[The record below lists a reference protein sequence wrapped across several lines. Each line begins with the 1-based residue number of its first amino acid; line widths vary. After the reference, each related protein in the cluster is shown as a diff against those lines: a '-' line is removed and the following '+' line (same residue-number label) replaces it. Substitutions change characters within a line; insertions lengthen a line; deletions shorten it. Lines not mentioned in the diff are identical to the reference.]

1 MLLAAWCGLL
11 ALGIFWVQSHLR
23 VSADL
28 RLFMPSPRTEAQRL
42 LIQNIGESPA
52 SRLLLLAIDG
62 DQPARI
68 ADLSRRYGA
77 ALAARPEF
85 AFVAN
90 GAQPPPTIP
99 EDLLAYR
106 YLITDSFDAAPLDT
120 TRLASELEDRAAD
133 MASPAAGFLED
144 LLPRDPTLELLHL
157 AQRWQPRAEPHMR
170 TLKSW
175 PRPPPCD

>member
-77 ALAARPEF
+77 ALAARPRKR
-85 AFVAN
+85 AQQRRSGRRSV
-90 GAQPPPTIP
+90 GAPSG
-99 EDLLAYR
+99 R
-106 YLITDSFDAAPLDT
+106 RGWS
-120 TRLASELEDRAAD
+120 
-133 MASPAAGFLED
+133 G
-144 LLPRDPTLELLHL
+144 
-157 AQRWQPRAEPHMR
+157 QR
-170 TLKSW
+170 
-175 PRPPPCD
+175 

>member
-1 MLLAAWCGLL
+1 MPRRRGGRRRRQVNTRRWVLLAAWCGLL
-11 ALGIFWVQSHLR
+11 ALGIFWVQSHLK

-28 RLFMPSPRTEAQRL
+28 RLFMPSPRTEEQRL

-90 GAQPPPTIP
+90 GAQPPP
-99 EDLLAYR
+99 
-106 YLITDSFDAAPLDT
+106 
-120 TRLASELEDRAAD
+120 
-133 MASPAAGFLED
+133 
-144 LLPRDPTLELLHL
+144 
-157 AQRWQPRAEPHMR
+157 
-170 TLKSW
+170 
-175 PRPPPCD
+175 